1 MALVAAG
8 IGNQGVVMNPYLVA
22 QTRGPDLAVL
32 DATTPTVFSQAV
44 SADVA
49 AQLRDMMVTVVKRGT
64 GQRAA
69 IPGVQVAGKTG
80 TAQQGNGK
88 PPHAWFVSFAPATN
102 PKVAVAVI
110 IEDGDGSTE
119 ISGGRL
125 AAPIA
130 RAVMEAVLNQ

>member
-1 MALVAAG
+1 
-8 IGNQGVVMNPYLVA
+8 VA

-88 PPHAWFVSFAPATN
+88 PPHAWFVSFAPAKN